1 MFEGKHVARKILR
14 ATLLFAEIVASVW
27 AVDFGLSMMSAA
39 SDLFLVGGF
48 GLLFLVG
55 AFWFYKYEHM
65 KHRRLREGG
74 IEKSDHITQWKVR
87 DLGDSC
93 GDTLRDR
100 MRHPHWPWKRRDQ
113 G

>member
-1 MFEGKHVARKILR
+1 MMETKRLMRKILR
-14 ATLLFAEIVASVW
+14 ATLLFVEIVASVW

-39 SDLFLVGGF
+39 SDLFLIGGF

-65 KHRRLREGG
+65 KHRRMKEGG
-74 IEKSDHITQWKVR
+74 IEKSEDITHWKVR
-87 DLGDSC
+87 DVGDTF
-93 GDTLRDR
+93 GHTLRDR
-100 MRHPHWPWKRRDQ
+100 LRDPHWPWKRRDQ